1 MQPTKKTLKEKIIKA
16 KSDPH
21 GALLYLISLLRGKL
35 FKLKLKPFAPR
46 IQIGSRFRTR
56 CRMHIQGPG
65 KVIIGNDVTANLTFL
80 RAPTIIT
87 HTKES
92 CVIIG
97 DGCYLGGTRISC
109 VGSVK
114 IGEEGLFGSATI
126 IDSDV
131 IPTPYMTL
139 DAQWLEQ
146 HVRPIQIGSHFW
158 SGTNSFILKG
168 TQLGDECVLGA
179 GAMVCDKEYPDKSL
193 LIGNPARKI
202 GSTR

>member
-1 MQPTKKTLKEKIIKA
+1 MFKDKIEKA

-21 GALLYLISLLRGKL
+21 AAVLYVLSLLRGVLIKIRL
-35 FKLKLKPFAPR
+35 RPFASR
-46 IQIGSRFRTR
+46 IQIGSRFRALSGI
-56 CRMHIQGPG
+56 HIQGPG
-65 KVIIGNDVTANLTFL
+65 KVIIGNNVSAALNFL
-80 RAPTIIT
+80 RIPSIIT

-109 VGSVK
+109 VGSVE
-114 IGEEGLFGSATI
+114 IGEEGLFGSMTI

-131 IPTPYMTL
+131 IPTDLMTL
-139 DAQWLEQ
+139 DSQWIEQ
-146 HVRPIQIGSHFW
+146 HVRSVQIGSHLW
-158 SGTNSFILKG
+158 AGTNAFILKG
-168 TQLGDECVLGA
+168 THLGDECVLGA
-179 GAMVCDKEYPDKSL
+179 GAVVYDKTFPDRSL